1 MNKDKVQIFDTTLRD
16 GEQVP
21 GCKLDTAQKL
31 IIASRLDEMGVDI
44 IEAGFPVS
52 SPGDF
57 LSVSEISKI
66 VKNATVCGL
75 TRAVK
80 NDIDVAAQALQ
91 YAKKPRIHTGIGT
104 SESHIVHKLNTT
116 KEDIIARAKA
126 AVAHAKSYVEDVEFY
141 AEDAGRTDNAFL
153 AQVCEEVIKSGATV
167 LNIPD
172 TTGYCLPDEYGAKI
186 KYLKENVKGIDNV
199 IIVPPTYGMYE
210 VSANINDVQ
219 LKRVNLTE
227 DYQLNLEG
235 IAEAIDK
242 NTKLIFICSPNN
254 PTGNS
259 INREDIETIL
269 ANFNGI
275 VVVDEAYIN
284 FSRQKT
290 FIQELTEYANLVV
303 LQTLSKAWGLAALRV
318 GMAFASE
325 EIIEVFNR
333 VKPPYNIN
341 EASQTLALEALQ
353 NTEQVNDWIKQTLKE
368 RDHLVLTL
376 KKFDFVI
383 DIYPSDANFILVK
396 TTNAN
401 SIYDFLVSQGIIVRN
416 RNKVELCEGC
426 LRITVG
432 TPLENEILINTLKS
446 FEG

>member
-1 MNKDKVQIFDTTLRD
+1 MNFDLNNIIRPNIKNLKPYSSARD
-16 GEQVP
+16 EFKGEASVY
-21 GCKLDTAQKL
+21 LDANENAFGSPLPQAFHRYPDPMQYAVKM
-31 IIASRLDEMGVDI
+31 RL
-44 IEAGFPVS
+44 
-52 SPGDF
+52 
-57 LSVSEISKI
+57 SEIKGVPARNIFLGNGSDEAI
-66 VKNATVCGL
+66 
-75 TRAVK
+75 
-80 NDIDVAAQALQ
+80 DILF
-91 YAKKPRIHTGIGT
+91 R
-104 SESHIVHKLNTT
+104 S
-116 KEDIIARAKA
+116 
-126 AVAHAKSYVEDVEFY
+126 F
-141 AEDAGRTDNAFL
+141 
-153 AQVCEEVIKSGATV
+153 CE
-167 LNIPD
+167 P
-172 TTGYCLPDEYGAKI
+172 
-186 KYLKENVKGIDNV
+186 GIDNV

-219 LKRVNLTE
+219 LKSVNLTE

-376 KKFDFVI
+376 KNFDFVL

-416 RNKVELCEGC
+416 RNKVELCEDC

>member
-1 MNKDKVQIFDTTLRD
+1 MTKIKIKAHPDKKLHAKIYIFKPENFNQYSTGSVITGSSNFSKSGLGLTKNPTYEFNVELRD
-16 GEQVP
+16 YDDVKFASDEFD
-21 GCKLDTAQKL
+21 KLW
-31 IIASRLDEMGVDI
+31 DEAIDI
-44 IEAGFPVS
+44 LFRS
-52 SPGDF
+52 F
-57 LSVSEISKI
+57 
-66 VKNATVCGL
+66 
-75 TRAVK
+75 
-80 NDIDVAAQALQ
+80 
-91 YAKKPRIHTGIGT
+91 
-104 SESHIVHKLNTT
+104 
-116 KEDIIARAKA
+116 
-126 AVAHAKSYVEDVEFY
+126 
-141 AEDAGRTDNAFL
+141 
-153 AQVCEEVIKSGATV
+153 CE
-167 LNIPD
+167 P
-172 TTGYCLPDEYGAKI
+172 
-186 KYLKENVKGIDNV
+186 GIDNV

-219 LKRVNLTE
+219 LKSVNLTE

-376 KKFDFVI
+376 KNFDFVL